1 MEFTILLIALCVAL
15 ALSILFGFY
24 AIKFGIILLKVQDQ
38 IEESLD
44 ILDNE
49 YQTINEILKIPVY
62 SDNTEVRAIVRNF
75 QNARDSIVLVANI
88 MTRHSSGKEIVEI
101 EED

>member
-1 MEFTILLIALCVAL
+1 MESTVLLIILGATST
-15 ALSILFGFY
+15 LSILFGFY

-49 YQTINEILKIPVY
+49 YQGINEILKTPVY

-75 QNARDSIVLVANI
+75 QAARDSIVLVANI
-88 MTRHSSGKEIVEI
+88 MTRHASEKEIVEI
-101 EED
+101 EEN